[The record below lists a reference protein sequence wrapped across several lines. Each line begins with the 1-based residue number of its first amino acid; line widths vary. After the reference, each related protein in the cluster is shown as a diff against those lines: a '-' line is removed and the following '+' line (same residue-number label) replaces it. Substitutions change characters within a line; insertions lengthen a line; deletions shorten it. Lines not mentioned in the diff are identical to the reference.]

1 MPATLDQARATLRLL
16 LVDDHQILRQ
26 VLELALDAEPD
37 LLVVG
42 ASPDAE
48 SALAD
53 VGTLRPD
60 VVLMDLDLPGM
71 DGIEATR
78 RMTLHHPRVRV
89 VVLTGACTRGLVTA
103 ALEAGARGY
112 LLKEE
117 PLDQLLANIRAVGEG
132 RRPLAAAARAL
143 LEVERP

>member
-1 MPATLDQARATLRLL
+1 MPALLDQARATLRVL

-48 SALAD
+48 SALAAVAD
-53 VGTLRPD
+53 LRPD

-78 RMTLHHPRVRV
+78 QLTLRHPHVRV
-89 VVLTGACTRGLVTA
+89 AVLTGACTRGLVVA

-112 LLKEE
+112 LLKED
-117 PLDQLLANIRAVGEG
+117 PLDQLLASIRAVGEG
-132 RRPLAAAARAL
+132 RRPIAAAARAL
-143 LEVERP
+143 LEG